1 MNQNCC
7 YTLRYHCSYSILL
20 TSQFHD
26 LIFNKSA
33 CVTNPRSCCIHWLS
47 PHGIEPRM
55 YISIL
60 TNQVEEDQL
69 VIKSPHFLKPT
80 LTGEKAADG
89 RPELVP
95 PNYEIEAYFSKTTNG
110 GKTVLSRKHCRM
122 VLGNFGTCT
131 MY

>member
-1 MNQNCC
+1 
-7 YTLRYHCSYSILL
+7 
-20 TSQFHD
+20 
-26 LIFNKSA
+26 
-33 CVTNPRSCCIHWLS
+33 
-47 PHGIEPRM
+47 M

-89 RPELVP
+89 QPELVP